1 MIGKKEKKNDEREK
15 IRRKKR
21 NERVINQRN
30 MGKQRICSQE
40 EV

>member
-15 IRRKKR
+15 KQKKER

-30 MGKQRICSQE
+30 MGKQLICSQE

>member
-1 MIGKKEKKNDEREK
+1 MKEKK

>member
-1 MIGKKEKKNDEREK
+1 MIEKKEKKNDEREK

-21 NERVINQRN
+21 NESVINQRN
-30 MGKQRICSQE
+30 MGKQLICSQE

>member
-15 IRRKKR
+15 KQK
-21 NERVINQRN
+21 RVINQRN
-30 MGKQRICSQE
+30 MGKQLICSQE

>member
-1 MIGKKEKKNDEREK
+1 MIGKKEKKND
-15 IRRKKR
+15 
-21 NERVINQRN
+21 ERVINQRN